1 MSEVLSMREEPKVE
15 LTPDEQESLAIGEE
29 MAAQQENLLAGKY
42 KNAQELEK
50 AYKELESKIG
60 TQKAPEQESVSS
72 LKSKESEV
80 KEELKVEK
88 KAETSKE
95 FLESLWTESQKE
107 GEFQQGT
114 LDKLKEMNPT
124 DLAQE
129 YLNYR
134 SENQPNVLDSK
145 DVESLYK
152 VTNGKEGYVDMLTWA
167 QNNLPKSEIELFDGV
182 INRADPVACKF
193 AVEALHYRYND
204 AQGVEGRML
213 TGKAPKASTPGF
225 KSQAALVEAMNDPRY
240 DRDPSYRQE
249 VMEKL
254 SNSDVEF

>member
-1 MSEVLSMREEPKVE
+1 MADVLSMQEEPKTE

-60 TQKAPEQESVSS
+60 TQEAPPQESANT
-72 LKSKESEV
+72 ESTEEKTEV
-80 KEELKVEK
+80 Q
-88 KAETSKE
+88 KE
-95 FLESLWTESQKE
+95 FLSSLWEESQQE
-107 GEFQQGT
+107 GDFKQET

-134 SENQPNVLDSK
+134 AENQQEQPQLQQKDIDNLYNVAGGKKGYTDMMSWAK
-145 DVESLYK
+145 DNIAK
-152 VTNGKEGYVDMLTWA
+152 
-167 QNNLPKSEIELFDGV
+167 QEIEMYDRVMERG
-182 INRADPVACKF
+182 DPLAAFF
-193 AVEALHYRYND
+193 AVKALHYRYND
-204 AQGVEGRML
+204 AQGVDAPLL
-213 TGKAPKASTPGF
+213 TGKAASPQPPGY
-225 KSQAALVEAMNDPRY
+225 KSQAALVAAMSDPRY
-240 DRDPSYRQE
+240 DNDPSYRQE

-254 SNSDVEF
+254 ARSDIEF